1 MDRPVNPRQRRQKER
16 RAAIL
21 EAPRRFFE
29 AGYAGASI
37 DAIIARVGGSKRTIY
52 REFGSKERLFA
63 AIVAENA
70 SEVLQP
76 LTPEELSGHDLRL
89 TLLDFG
95 RRLMGVLMSR
105 RAIALL
111 IGLWWPRA
119 GRFPKLGRVFY
130 YNGPGRASARLAEV
144 LEEYRSR
151 GDIEFADC
159 RRAADHFVG
168 VFRDNVHLQV
178 LLGLRKPPRP
188 NGGGGDPQNGG
199 RDLSQRRAGP
209 TLRHRNSD

>member
-1 MDRPVNPRQRRQKER
+1 MDRQVSVRQRRQEER

-21 EAPRRFFE
+21 EAAAEVFFE

-37 DAIIARVGGSKRTIY
+37 DAIIERVGGSKRTIY

-63 AIVAENA
+63 AIIAANA

-76 LTPEELSGHDLRL
+76 LRPEELSGHDLRS

-105 RAIALL
+105 RALALYRVVVAEG
-111 IGLWWPRA
+111 I
-119 GRFPKLGRVFY
+119 RFPELGRVFY
-130 YNGPGRASARLAEV
+130 DNGPGRAGARLAEV
-144 LEEYRSR
+144 LAEYRAR
-151 GDIEFADC
+151 GDIEVADC
-159 RRAADHFVG
+159 PRAADHFVG
-168 VFRDNVHLQV
+168 MFRDNVHLQV

-188 NGGGGDPQNGG
+188 KEAEANLKTAVEIFLNGL
-199 RDLSQRRAGP
+199 RARR
-209 TLRHRNSD
+209 